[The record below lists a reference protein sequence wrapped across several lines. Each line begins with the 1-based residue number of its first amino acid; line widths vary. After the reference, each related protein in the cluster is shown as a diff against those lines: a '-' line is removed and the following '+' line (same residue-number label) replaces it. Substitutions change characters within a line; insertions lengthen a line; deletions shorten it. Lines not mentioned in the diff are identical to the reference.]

1 MQAISEIACK
11 TLNHLV
17 KQEKWAQEILVK
29 HEGEIIDLE
38 LPIGRMQFVIQAGL
52 FQRLNQVKGVS
63 DASMSENTSPAV
75 RFEISQDAI
84 WAFLS
89 GGKTAALKHV
99 KIVGDVDFAA
109 DLNQLASDLRWE
121 LEEDLSKLFGDA
133 VANNMTLRSK
143 KILEQGKS
151 AINDLQ
157 MGIRDYLVNEKNALV
172 GSQELANFKSD
183 LRVLRDDVERTE
195 KRMQQL
201 MQACK
206 TP

>member
-29 HEGEIIDLE
+29 HEGKIIDLE

-63 DASMSENTSPAV
+63 DASMSENTPPAV